1 MAKPGPDHKLHKALA
16 ERARAGN
23 LRQLSSSDG
32 GIDFC
37 SNDYLGLARSNRLR
51 TRIDRI
57 RAKHPL
63 APLGATGS
71 RLISG
76 NSEAAEHLEARL
88 AAYHRSEAGLLFG
101 SGYAA
106 NSGLLACI
114 AGPGDTLIMDELI
127 HASSIDGAHLSKAR
141 RMIFRHNDL
150 DDLAARLD
158 MASGAIFISVE
169 SVYSMGGDT
178 APLPEMAALAD
189 EYGAGLVVDEAHSNG
204 VTGPAGAGSV
214 VENGLEDH
222 VFARVHTFGKG
233 LGLHGAVVLGSK
245 TLRDYLVNFCRPFVF
260 STAPSRESLD
270 RIEAA
275 YDLLPEFDAERE
287 QLFSLVR
294 HARTAIRESSFRWM
308 DSSTWIQAVVIPGN
322 DQVLATAGRL
332 GDLGFDVK
340 AIRAPS
346 VPPGS
351 ECIRICLHAFNTVDE
366 IDRLMAALENLQCVD
381 MSLRA

>member
-1 MAKPGPDHKLHKALA
+1 M
-16 ERARAGN
+16 
-23 LRQLSSSDG
+23 
-32 GIDFC
+32 
-37 SNDYLGLARSNRLR
+37 ARSNRLR
-51 TRIDRI
+51 KRIDKI

-63 APLGATGS
+63 APLGSTGS

-76 NSEAAEHLEARL
+76 NSEAAERLEARL
-88 AAYHRSEAGLLFG
+88 AAYHRAEAGLLFG

-127 HASSIDGAHLSKAR
+127 HASSVDGARLSKAR
-141 RMIFRHNDL
+141 KLVFRHNDV

-158 MASGAIFISVE
+158 MASGATFISVE
-169 SVYSMGGDT
+169 SLYSMGGDT
-178 APLPEMAALAD
+178 APLPEMAALAA
-189 EYGAGLVVDEAHSNG
+189 EYGAGLIVDEAHSNG
-204 VTGPAGAGSV
+204 ITGPAGAGSV
-214 VENGLEDH
+214 VENGLEGH

-233 LGLHGAVVLGSK
+233 LGLHGAVILGSK
-245 TLRDYLVNFCRPFVF
+245 TLRDYLLNFCRPFVF
-260 STAPSRESLD
+260 STAPPRDNLD

-275 YDLLPEFDAERE
+275 YELLPELDAERE

-294 HARTAIRESSFRWM
+294 HARTTIRESSFRWI
-308 DSSTWIQAVVIPGN
+308 DSLSWVQSVIIPGN
-322 DQVLATAGRL
+322 DRVLATAGRL
-332 GDLGFDVK
+332 GELGFDVK

-346 VPPGS
+346 VPAGN

-366 IDRLMAALENLQCVD
+366 IDRLMAALENLQCAD

>member
-1 MAKPGPDHKLHKALA
+1 MAGPDHKLRQALA

-23 LRQLSSSDG
+23 LRQLSASDG

-37 SNDYLGLARSNRLR
+37 SNDYLGMARSNRLQVYL
-51 TRIDRI
+51 DRI
-57 RAKHPL
+57 RAQHPR
-63 APLGATGS
+63 APLGSTGS

-76 NSEAAEHLEARL
+76 NSAAAERLEAHL
-88 AAYHRSEAGLLFG
+88 AAYHRAKTGLLFS

-106 NSGLLACI
+106 NSGLFACI

-127 HASSIDGAHLSKAR
+127 HASSVDGARLSKAR
-141 RMIFRHNDL
+141 KLIFRHNDL
-150 DDLAARLD
+150 DDLAAQLEL
-158 MASGAIFISVE
+158 ASGATFIGVE
-169 SVYSMGGDT
+169 SLYSMGGDT
-178 APLPEMAALAD
+178 APLPEMAALAA

-204 VTGPAGAGSV
+204 ITGPVGAGSV
-214 VENGLEDH
+214 VEDELEDH

-245 TLRDYLVNFCRPFVF
+245 TLRNYLVNFCRPFVF
-260 STAPSRESLD
+260 STAPSRDNLD

-275 YDLLPEFDAERE
+275 YELLPELDAERE

-294 HARTAIRESSFRWM
+294 HTRTAIRISSFRWL
-308 DSSTWIQAVVIPGN
+308 DSGSWIQSVIIPGN
-322 DQVLATAGRL
+322 DQVVATAGHL
-332 GDLGFDVK
+332 GELGFEVK

-351 ECIRICLHAFNTVDE
+351 ECIRICLHAFNTIDE
-366 IDRLMAALENLQCVD
+366 IDRLMAALEDLQCVD
-381 MSLRA
+381 LSLQA

>member
-1 MAKPGPDHKLHKALA
+1 VAGPDHKLRQALA

-23 LRQLSSSDG
+23 LRQLSSSGG

-37 SNDYLGLARSNRLR
+37 SNDYLGMARSNRLR
-51 TRIDRI
+51 TRIDKI

-63 APLGATGS
+63 APLGSTGS

-76 NSEAAEHLEARL
+76 NSEAAERLETRL
-88 AAYHRSEAGLLFG
+88 ATYHRAEAGLLFG

-141 RMIFRHNDL
+141 KLVFRHNDL
-150 DDLAARLD
+150 DDLATRLD
-158 MASGAIFISVE
+158 AASGAIFISVE
-169 SVYSMGGDT
+169 SLYSMGGDT
-178 APLPEMAALAD
+178 APLTEMAALAA

-204 VTGPAGAGSV
+204 ITGPAGAGTV

-222 VFARVHTFGKG
+222 VFARVQTFGKA

-260 STAPSRESLD
+260 STAPSHDNLD

-275 YDLLPEFDAERE
+275 YELLPELDAERE

-294 HARTAIRESSFRWM
+294 HIRIHIRESNFQWI
-308 DSSTWIQAVVIPGN
+308 DSQTWIQCVIIPGN
-322 DQVLATAGRL
+322 DQVLATAAHL
-332 GDLGFDVK
+332 GELGFDVK

-346 VPPGS
+346 VPAGS

-366 IDRLMAALENLQCVD
+366 IDRLMAALENLQCAD